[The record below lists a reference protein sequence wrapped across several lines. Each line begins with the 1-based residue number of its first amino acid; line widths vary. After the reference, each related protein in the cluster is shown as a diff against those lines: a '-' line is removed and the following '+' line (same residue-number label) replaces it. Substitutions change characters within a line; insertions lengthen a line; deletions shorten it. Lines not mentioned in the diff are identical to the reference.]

1 MRRTFRRQRHP
12 SLFAAFE
19 QADAS
24 TTRKYGG
31 TGLGLA
37 ITWRLAEMMG
47 GEAGVNSAPGVG
59 STFWFIVRLQ
69 RGHPILPFRTDD
81 GVGNVDHVET
91 ELRQQ
96 HGGARLL
103 IAEDNAINREVALEL
118 LHVAGLAAD
127 SAVDGR
133 AAVDMARAIDY
144 QLILMDMQMPNMDG
158 LEASRA
164 IRRLPGRESTPIL
177 AMTANAFNEDRLACQ
192 QAGMNDFIA
201 KPVDYALFAELS
213 RLIASMQGVLGE

>member
-1 MRRTFRRQRHP
+1 
-12 SLFAAFE
+12 
-19 QADAS
+19 
-24 TTRKYGG
+24 
-31 TGLGLA
+31 
-37 ITWRLAEMMG
+37 MMG

-59 STFWFIVRLQ
+59 STFWFTVRLQ
-69 RGHPILPFRTDD
+69 RGHPILSFSTDD